1 MNTLTSTM
9 NAAVVASAGK
19 PEQADA
25 ARRSPTREAAAA
37 IRKVRPQR
45 DRRGWLLY
53 AVLGGLIGAAWWVS
67 SLGLFESGD
76 DVGYWMG
83 VVGGVMMLT
92 LLLYPL
98 RKYIGAFRGWGK
110 MKAWLWV
117 HMVVGIGGPL
127 LILLHCTFKVGSL
140 NAAMALYSMLIVA
153 GSGIVGR
160 FLYVRVHRGLEVERA
175 VLRELR
181 QGVGLGGK
189 ELSKLWFAPAVESQL
204 GSFEARELA
213 ERPGM
218 AGWLHQVI
226 VLPVLQWRTRQACLR
241 ALRPCLHEIA
251 RSERWSAED
260 LQRRQHLSR
269 ELIGHYLNAVVRVA
283 QFSAL
288 QRLFKLW
295 HVAHVPFVF
304 LLVITGIVHVIAV
317 HAY

>member
-1 MNTLTSTM
+1 MDTLTTTLT
-9 NAAVVASAGK
+9 APVAVPAGK
-19 PEQADA
+19 VARPEPSRRSTSRDA
-25 ARRSPTREAAAA
+25 AEA
-37 IRKVRPQR
+37 IRQVRPAR

-53 AVLGGLIGAAWWVS
+53 AVLGGLIGAAWWFTQ
-67 SLGLFESGD
+67 LGLFKSGD

-83 VVGGVMMLT
+83 VVGGVLMLT

-98 RKYIGAFRGWGK
+98 RKYISVFRGWGK
-110 MKAWLWV
+110 MKGWLWV

-127 LILLHCTFKVGSL
+127 LILLHSTFRIGSL

-160 FLYVRVHRGLEVERA
+160 FLYGRVHRGLEVERT

-204 GSFEARELA
+204 GAFEARELA
-213 ERPGM
+213 ARAGL
-218 AGWLHQVI
+218 AGWLHQVA
-226 VLPVLQWRTRQACLR
+226 VLPVLKWQARRSCLR
-241 ALRPCLHEIA
+241 ALQPCLHEIA
-251 RSERWSAED
+251 TSERWSAED
-260 LQRRQHLSR
+260 LQRRQRVAR
-269 ELIGHYLNAVVRVA
+269 ELIRHHLDAVVRVA